1 MESMLTTVTIKAYE
15 DAKHKL
21 SNTRL
26 VAHKTCA
33 NMKTATRND
42 TYKKKCKPQ
51 KKKTDHPAYI
61 QRTFTSP
68 NTTHSPLRK
77 ETVHTQKVTVKLK
90 LVIKHK
96 LYEAVQN
103 MHEHPHALTKMKH
116 KS

>member
-42 TYKKKCKPQ
+42 TYKKEVQATEEEDRSPCL
-51 KKKTDHPAYI
+51 Y

-77 ETVHTQKVTVKLK
+77 ETVLTQKVTVKLK